1 MKHGFLRRL
10 VCCLWLGGA
19 AAHAQDLSDPRGER
33 ERIARERAALEARFT
48 ESEAAC
54 QSRFA
59 VTDCVNDA
67 KAERREALAP
77 LRRQAIALDDA
88 QRKQRAAQRQENV
101 RKKLSEARAPEREVV
116 VRGAAAAASQPAA
129 ATSDEPAS
137 APPRESKQKAAPKP
151 NPARTPKAAPPAADR
166 RAAEAQAQARLEER
180 RRAAQAHREAV
191 ERRNAERALS
201 GKRAD
206 PLPLPASAATR

>member
-1 MKHGFLRRL
+1 MKHVFFRRL

-19 AAHAQDLSDPRGER
+19 AAHAQNLSDPRGER
-33 ERIARERAALEARFT
+33 ERIARERAAVEARFI
-48 ESEAAC
+48 ERQAAC

-67 KAERREALAP
+67 KSERRDGLAP

-101 RKKLSEARAPEREVV
+101 RKKLSDARAPEREVV

-129 ATSDEPAS
+129 VASGESAS
-137 APPRESKQKAAPKP
+137 APPREIKQKAAPTP
-151 NPARTPKAAPPAADR
+151 SPARTPKAAPSAADR
-166 RAAEAQAQARLEER
+166 RAAEAQAQARLKER
-180 RRAAQAHREAV
+180 KQAAQAHREAV

-201 GKRAD
+201 GKRVD